1 MRFEQMFW
9 GYVWKCRAHFNLC
22 ITDGSRGNAFNA
34 GTSTSHQAH
43 AGDILDTWNRLNGP
57 AGRHEIR
64 VQKDEM
70 GILDKPI
77 CRSVFSRYTNVAGY
91 IDHYYLSSIIKY
103 TLWDA
108 FCGHHMY
115 FRQLM
120 FNRNP
125 SPETNLFFMVAF
137 SGMCV
142 LKAPWLKF

>member
-1 MRFEQMFW
+1 MEAGGMRSMLGQA
-9 GYVWKCRAHFNLC
+9 KA
-22 ITDGSRGNAFNA
+22 S
-34 GTSTSHQAH
+34 SHQAH

-103 TLWDA
+103 TL
-108 FCGHHMY
+108 
-115 FRQLM
+115 
-120 FNRNP
+120 
-125 SPETNLFFMVAF
+125 
-137 SGMCV
+137 
-142 LKAPWLKF
+142 